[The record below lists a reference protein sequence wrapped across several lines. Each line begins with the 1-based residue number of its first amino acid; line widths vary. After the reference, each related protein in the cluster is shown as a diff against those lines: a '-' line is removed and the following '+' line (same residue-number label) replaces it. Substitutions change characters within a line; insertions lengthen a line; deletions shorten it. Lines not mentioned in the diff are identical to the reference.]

1 MTAHDQRIEADPA
14 NVHRIGPN
22 AILQL
27 IPVLDGAFG
36 AGAADRSLASAGVP
50 RPGPDSGM
58 LPEVQVSTLHRWLR
72 ETHPQEAPRLLR
84 EAGLATGDYI
94 LANRIPALAQK
105 VIRALPAF
113 LGARLLAA
121 AIAKHSWTFAGSGK
135 FSIVSK
141 RPLSFEIARNPVVV
155 GESSD
160 TPLCHWHAAVFER
173 LFSRLVWPNVAVRE
187 THCCAQGAPACRFE
201 LLPRGN

>member
-1 MTAHDQRIEADPA
+1 MTAHSQRIESDPV
-14 NVHRIGPN
+14 VHRIGPN

-27 IPVLDGAFG
+27 IPVLDAAFG
-36 AGAADRSLASAGVP
+36 PGAADRALAAAGVP

-58 LPEVQVSTLHRWLR
+58 LPETQVRTLHRWVR

-113 LGARLLAA
+113 LGARVLAS
-121 AIAKHSWTFAGSGK
+121 AIAKHSWTFAGSGH
-135 FSIVSK
+135 FRIVSK
-141 RPLSFEIARNPVVV
+141 RPLSFEIARNPVVA

-160 TPLCHWHAAVFER
+160 IPMCHWHAAVFER
-173 LFSRLVWPNVAVRE
+173 LFSRLVWPDVVVRE
-187 THCCAQGAPACRFE
+187 TDCCAMGASACRFE